1 MGAASGRMVLVDRAT
16 FLGPPEATPGV
27 SLCGAFYGPCVSP
40 PPHLD
45 GCVLVD
51 PCTRSKLQLIL
62 KVSHLKWKVL
72 PTDTQADEEL
82 KTRFPEFMEL
92 QT

>member
-51 PCTRSKLQLIL
+51 EITL
-62 KVSHLKWKVL
+62 L
-72 PTDTQADEEL
+72 PL
-82 KTRFPEFMEL
+82 LSPSYFNRNKGRLGWLYSRPK
-92 QT
+92 